1 MQETIDQVK
10 TIWEAQFPEYIFKYT
25 FIDDQVRDLY
35 KGERKLSTLVSVVA
49 FMAIFIGCLGLLGLV
64 MFMTNQ
70 RTKEIGVR
78 KILGAS
84 AESVVLLLSKEFAKL
99 ILLGF
104 AFAAPLAGLL
114 MHKILEEFAYKT
126 DLGPSVFLM
135 SLLSTCMI
143 AFVTVAYRS
152 FIAATA
158 NPIESLRSE

>member
-1 MQETIDQVK
+1 
-10 TIWEAQFPEYIFKYT
+10 
-25 FIDDQVRDLY
+25 
-35 KGERKLSTLVSVVA
+35 
-49 FMAIFIGCLGLLGLV
+49 MAIFIGCLGLLGLV